1 MKPYQRVASRYMKA
15 KYQKGNITIDVSTDY
30 AEYNSANLGVEL
42 KVDGEYMGHCEAHVA
57 FYTLEE
63 MGRGHFVCADD
74 IEKLTEE
81 YWFEDLE
88 VDELFWQTNK
98 PKEEQI
104 PWRKTSLTE
113 GRNLKTQ
120 KIYNFDRKTKV
131 FQKI

>member
-1 MKPYQRVASRYMKA
+1 MAINNPT
-15 KYQKGNITIDVSTDY
+15 GDY
-30 AEYNSANLGVEL
+30 FNPPSNMSQ
-42 KVDGEYMGHCEAHVA
+42 D
-57 FYTLEE
+57 F
-63 MGRGHFVCADD
+63 
-74 IEKLTEE
+74 EE

-120 KIYNFDRKTKV
+120 TIHSFQRRTKV
-131 FQKI
+131 YQKI

>member
-1 MKPYQRVASRYMKA
+1 MAINNPSGDFFNPPSNMSQ
-15 KYQKGNITIDVSTDY
+15 D
-30 AEYNSANLGVEL
+30 
-42 KVDGEYMGHCEAHVA
+42 
-57 FYTLEE
+57 FEE
-63 MGRGHFVCADD
+63 HR
-74 IEKLTEE
+74 
-81 YWFEDLE
+81 FEDLE

-120 KIYNFDRKTKV
+120 KIYSFQRKTKV

>member
-1 MKPYQRVASRYMKA
+1 MAINNPT
-15 KYQKGNITIDVSTDY
+15 GDH
-30 AEYNSANLGVEL
+30 YNPPSNLSQ
-42 KVDGEYMGHCEAHVA
+42 D
-57 FYTLEE
+57 F
-63 MGRGHFVCADD
+63 
-74 IEKLTEE
+74 EE

-104 PWRKTSLTE
+104 PWRKSSLTE

-120 KIYNFDRKTKV
+120 KIYSFDRKTKV

>member
-1 MKPYQRVASRYMKA
+1 MAVNNPTGDFYNPPSNLSQ
-15 KYQKGNITIDVSTDY
+15 DFE
-30 AEYNSANLGVEL
+30 EYN
-42 KVDGEYMGHCEAHVA
+42 
-57 FYTLEE
+57 
-63 MGRGHFVCADD
+63 
-74 IEKLTEE
+74 
-81 YWFEDLE
+81 FEDLE

-120 KIYNFDRKTKV
+120 TLHNFQPKTKV

>member
-1 MKPYQRVASRYMKA
+1 MAINHPT
-15 KYQKGNITIDVSTDY
+15 GD
-30 AEYNSANLGVEL
+30 
-42 KVDGEYMGHCEAHVA
+42 
-57 FYTLEE
+57 
-63 MGRGHFVCADD
+63 HFNTPSNMSQDF
-74 IEKLTEE
+74 EE

-120 KIYNFDRKTKV
+120 TIHSFQRRTKV
-131 FQKI
+131 YQKI

>member
-1 MKPYQRVASRYMKA
+1 MPVNNPT
-15 KYQKGNITIDVSTDY
+15 GD
-30 AEYNSANLGVEL
+30 
-42 KVDGEYMGHCEAHVA
+42 
-57 FYTLEE
+57 
-63 MGRGHFVCADD
+63 HFNPPSNMSQDF
-74 IEKLTEE
+74 EE
-81 YWFEDLE
+81 YYFEDLE

-120 KIYNFDRKTKV
+120 KIYTFDRKTKV